1 MIKRIFTSEW
11 IKLGR
16 PGTILGWM
24 GPVVWF
30 ALMGTYFNF
39 SDAAEQAGQFRGPF
53 GIAPGP
59 EQLAAPDGWVIGI
72 HSSASF
78 IGLIALALFA
88 TNIAREYEKGTI
100 RILLVAEPR
109 RLKLMAGK
117 LLALAS
123 FALLICAGATVLT
136 MGMSL
141 ALAPGEGVVTDAWLT
156 GQGALEVLKGFV
168 NIGLATIVWGL
179 IGGVL
184 AILLRSAAI
193 SISIGVG
200 FLFIFEILIGQFA
213 PDIGNRLP
221 ATILGAFAAGGTP
234 TIDYAMAMIM
244 TAVYGIAS
252 LGVSLAVFIRRDVT
266 D

>member
-1 MIKRIFTSEW
+1 
-11 IKLGR
+11 
-16 PGTILGWM
+16 M

-53 GIAPGP
+53 GIAPGL
-59 EQLAAPDGWVIGI
+59 EQLAAPDGWIIGI

-100 RILLVAEPR
+100 RILLVSEPR
-109 RLKLMAGK
+109 RLTLMTGK
-117 LLALAS
+117 LLALS
-123 FALLICAGATVLT
+123 TFALIICAGAIVLT

-141 ALAPGEGVVTDAWLT
+141 ALAPGEGVAIDAWLT

-184 AILLRSAAI
+184 ALLVRSAAI
-193 SISIGVG
+193 SISVGVG
-200 FLFIFEILIGQFA
+200 FLFIFEILLGQFA
-213 PDIGNRLP
+213 PDIGNKLP
-221 ATILGAFAAGGTP
+221 ATVLGALAAGGTFS
-234 TIDYAMAMIM
+234 IEYIMAMIM
-244 TAVYGIAS
+244 TIVYGVAS
-252 LGVSLAVFIRRDVT
+252 LIITLTVFKRRDVT

>member
-1 MIKRIFTSEW
+1 MISRIFTSEW
-11 IKLGR
+11 IKLAK
-16 PGTILGWM
+16 PATILGWM
-24 GPVVWF
+24 LPVVCF
-30 ALMGTYFNF
+30 SLMGTYFNF

-59 EQLAAPDGWVIGI
+59 EQLAAPAGWIIGI
-72 HSSASF
+72 YSSASF

-109 RLKLMAGK
+109 RFQLIIGK
-117 LLALAS
+117 LLALSS
-123 FALLICAGATVLT
+123 FALVICAVATVLT
-136 MGMSL
+136 MLTSF
-141 ALAPGEGVVTDAWLT
+141 AFAPGEGIAVDAWLT
-156 GQGALEVLKGFV
+156 GEGGLEVLKGFV

-184 AILLRSAAI
+184 AILMRSAAI

-200 FLFIFEILIGQFA
+200 FLFIFELLIGQFA
-213 PDIGNRLP
+213 PDVGNRLP
-221 ATILGAFAAGGTP
+221 ATILGALAAGGTFSIEY
-234 TIDYAMAMIM
+234 TTAMIM
-244 TAVYGIAS
+244 TVVYGAAS
-252 LGVSLAVFIRRDVT
+252 LIVMMAVFVRRDVT

>member
-1 MIKRIFTSEW
+1 VIKRIFASEW

-24 GPVVWF
+24 GPVAWF

-39 SDAAEQAGQFRGPF
+39 TDAAEQAGQFRGPF

-59 EQLAAPDGWVIGI
+59 EQLAAPDGWIIGI

-88 TNIAREYEKGTI
+88 TNIAREYERGTI
-100 RILLVAEPR
+100 RILLVSEPH
-109 RLKLMAGK
+109 RLMLMTGK
-117 LLALAS
+117 LLALSS
-123 FALLICAGATVLT
+123 FALIICAGATLLT

-141 ALAPGEGVVTDAWLT
+141 AMAPGEGIAVDAWLT

-184 AILLRSAAI
+184 ALLVRSAAI
-193 SISIGVG
+193 SISVGVG

-221 ATILGAFAAGGTP
+221 ATVLGALASGGTLNIEYI
-234 TIDYAMAMIM
+234 TAMIM
-244 TAVYGIAS
+244 TLVYGGAS
-252 LGVSLAVFIRRDVT
+252 LIVTMAVFRRRDVT

>member
-1 MIKRIFTSEW
+1 MNRIFLSEW
-11 IKLGR
+11 IKLAR
-16 PGTILGWM
+16 PATILGWM

-30 ALMGTYFNF
+30 SLMGTYFNF
-39 SDAAEQAGQFRGPF
+39 SDAAEQAGQYRGPF
-53 GIAPGP
+53 GIAPGL
-59 EQLAAPDGWVIGI
+59 EQLAAPDGWIIGI

-78 IGLIALALFA
+78 IGLIALGLFA

-109 RLKLMAGK
+109 RFQLLVGK

-123 FALLICAGATVLT
+123 FAVAICAGATILT

-141 ALAPGEGVVTDAWLT
+141 ALAPGEGVAIDAWLT
-156 GQGALEVLKGFV
+156 GQGALEVLKGFF
-168 NIGLATIVWGL
+168 NISAATIVWGL

-184 AILLRSAAI
+184 AILMRSAAI

-221 ATILGAFAAGGTP
+221 ATVLGALASGGTFSIEY
-234 TIDYAMAMIM
+234 TMAGIM
-244 TAVYGIAS
+244 TIVYGAAS
-252 LGVSLAVFIRRDVT
+252 LLVSMVIFIRRDVT

>member
-1 MIKRIFTSEW
+1 MNRIFTSEW

-39 SDAAEQAGQFRGPF
+39 ADAAEQAGQFRGPF
-53 GIAPGP
+53 GIAPGL

-109 RLKLMAGK
+109 RFKLMGGK
-117 LLALAS
+117 LLALSS
-123 FALLICAGATVLT
+123 FSFLICAGATVLT

-141 ALAPGEGVVTDAWLT
+141 ALAPVEGVAVDAWMT
-156 GQGALEVLKGFV
+156 WQGALEVLKGLV
-168 NIGLATIVWGL
+168 NISVATIVWGL

-184 AILLRSAAI
+184 ALLVRSAAI

-221 ATILGAFAAGGTP
+221 ATVLGAFAAGGTFF
-234 TIDYAMAMIM
+234 IDYAMAMIM
-244 TAVYGIAS
+244 TAVYGGAS
-252 LGVSLAVFIRRDVT
+252 LIITLVVFIRRDVT

>member
-1 MIKRIFTSEW
+1 MNRIFTSEW

-16 PGTILGWM
+16 LGTILGWM

-39 SDAAEQAGQFRGPF
+39 SDAASQAGQFRGPF

-59 EQLAAPDGWVIGI
+59 EQLAAPGGWIIGLY
-72 HSSASF
+72 SSASF
-78 IGLIALALFA
+78 IGLVALALFA

-109 RLKLMAGK
+109 RLKLMVGM
-117 LLALAS
+117 LLALS
-123 FALLICAGATVLT
+123 SYALLICAGATVLT
-136 MGMSL
+136 MAMSL
-141 ALAPGEGVVTDAWLT
+141 ALAPGESIAIDAWLT
-156 GQGALEVLKGFV
+156 WQGALEVLKGFV
-168 NIGLATIVWGL
+168 NIGVATIVWGL

-184 AILLRSAAI
+184 ALLLRSAAI

-213 PDIGNRLP
+213 PEIGNRLP

-234 TIDYAMAMIM
+234 TIDYTMAMIM
-244 TAVYGIAS
+244 TLVYGGAS
-252 LGVSLAVFIRRDVT
+252 LLVTLAVFRQRDVT

>member
-1 MIKRIFTSEW
+1 MNRIFMSEW

-16 PGTILGWM
+16 PGTILGWI

-39 SDAAEQAGQFRGPF
+39 SDAAEQAGQYRGPF
-53 GIAPGP
+53 GIAPGL
-59 EQLAAPDGWVIGI
+59 EQLAAPDGWIIGI

-100 RILLVAEPR
+100 RILLVSEPR
-109 RLKLMAGK
+109 RLTLMTGK

-123 FALLICAGATVLT
+123 FALIICAGATILT

-141 ALAPGEGVVTDAWLT
+141 ALAPVEGVATDAWLT

-184 AILLRSAAI
+184 ALLVRSAAI
-193 SISIGVG
+193 SISVGVG

-221 ATILGAFAAGGTP
+221 ATILGALAAGGTFFIEY
-234 TIDYAMAMIM
+234 TTAMIM
-244 TAVYGIAS
+244 TVVYGGAS
-252 LGVSLAVFIRRDVT
+252 LLITLAVFRRRDVT

>member
-1 MIKRIFTSEW
+1 MNRIFAAEW
-11 IKLGR
+11 IKLAR
-16 PGTILGWM
+16 LSTILGWM
-24 GPVVWF
+24 GPVAWF

-53 GIAPGP
+53 GIAPGL
-59 EQLAAPDGWVIGI
+59 EQLAAPDGWVIGV

-78 IGLIALALFA
+78 IGLIALAFFA

-100 RILLVAEPR
+100 RVLLVAEPR
-109 RLKLMAGK
+109 RFQLMVGK

-123 FALLICAGATVLT
+123 FVVLICLGAIILT
-136 MGMSL
+136 MVMSL
-141 ALAPGEGVVTDAWLT
+141 ALAPGENVSIDAWLT
-156 GQGALEVLKGFV
+156 GDGALEVLKGLV
-168 NIGLATIVWGL
+168 NVSVAAIVWGL

-184 AILLRSAAI
+184 AILMRSAAI

-221 ATILGAFAAGGTP
+221 ATVLGALASGGTFNISY
-234 TIDYAMAMIM
+234 T
-244 TAVYGIAS
+244 TALVSTAIYGAAS
-252 LGVSLAVFIRRDVT
+252 LAVSIIVFIRRDVT